1 METEQDNQFC
11 SFNVG
16 GCFFSIRFNRL
27 SHLQDSLLFKD
38 TSSGQKPRWFIDR
51 DGCTF
56 RHVQYYLQTGKLATS
71 CVSELNILYELTAG
85 LRLTSLLQALENL
98 QSGKHFLR
106 DRPVDLQV
114 TERATL
120 NYWKTRICNT
130 REPEPVAS
138 PVSSVHDAVPLGLV
152 GTPLVDGDEEVLYC
166 FVPMETVRLY
176 PALVTPHN
184 LLWLCD
190 DLVVIECDSSL
201 FRFIANYLQT
211 GNIFLPEDFSDH
223 DRLNQEAGAAGM
235 TDFLEELQKRPE
247 LIGDDIMQPQD
258 GCPQMKQQPQH
269 RLTPQP
275 LYIMT
280 FDLLVR
286 YQDSALGQLCV
297 DSNVEGSRLHLSGN
311 GVVFQH
317 VANWLGTCRVPL
329 TERQC
334 ELPGLCEYLD
344 RQDEA
349 YHTFRDALWEF
360 LHRTRTTGRC
370 FTAGPWSAS
379 VATFSIYKV
388 VKVYVGTHWYATYY
402 KTLFKH
408 PELLSNPRKSSWIV
422 FGHSLQIRADG
433 AMFRHI
439 LNFLRC
445 GRLLLP
451 SVFKE
456 WRLLCNEVEE
466 FQIPALTGAL
476 EDCSDYRAW
485 CESNTPAAGNQ
496 SSSSAESL
504 LFYNQ
509 DQDVFTGIGYQ
520 PESMD
525 VSPSQTQHG
534 VSPEDSF
541 ISVGEDICPLVEPEN
556 ELRRRDCLLQRL
568 EESRQ
573 VNTEDSIEPSQLSPA
588 PLQSTVQSG
597 GQTSQLSVPSDRLS
611 QNNTTSDTSSKLS
624 SSPLVPNR
632 TLDTMDIRKLSSSL
646 CSVTHQ
652 LDHPS
657 KFSPTGLSSPG
668 QKPVGSRHFSSPGR
682 YQGGLVERATPD
694 GLDEISASLQSMMAE
709 TVFQSGPNT
718 QPWGSPSGE
727 GTLCPCT
734 GSRGSTP
741 DPIPPDPLPNPASA
755 RLSTLTAFL
764 ARQGLPGGAQGTRY
778 RTQRADVEG
787 ESQGRST
794 VKPNSSTQRE
804 DFHWS
809 RPALGGCLFP
819 VRGCV
824 LRVDHPPVLGR
835 GEPGGY
841 FTQSLIY
848 TASPPHTGY
857 GADKDLNV
865 RGDIKS
871 PDVAFACF
879 NVSWEDMVFGRQC
892 HVFLTGLI
900 LDSIRLEDSKDC
912 TLKITNLVYFLWTG
926 QVKAED
932 FVSELLRIIC
942 SERREKSREQQLLQ
956 WLEFSL
962 PLAQRYSDC
971 LEQLDRGHCRTVS
984 LFP

>member
-1 METEQDNQFC
+1 MATEQDNQFC

-38 TSSGQKPRWFIDR
+38 TSSGQKPRWFIER

-56 RHVQYYLQTGKLATS
+56 RHVQYYLHTGKLATS
-71 CVSELNILYELTAG
+71 C
-85 LRLTSLLQALENL
+85 ALENL

-130 REPEPVAS
+130 REPDPIAS

-247 LIGDDIMQPQD
+247 LIGDDILQPQD
-258 GCPQMKQQPQH
+258 GCPQMKQQQQQH
-269 RLTPQP
+269 QLTPQP

-317 VANWLGTCRVPL
+317 VENWLGTCRVPL

-370 FTAGPWSAS
+370 FTEGPWSAS

-402 KTLFKH
+402 KTLLKH
-408 PELLSNPRKSSWIV
+408 PELLSNPRKSSWIL

-445 GRLLLP
+445 GHLLLP

-456 WRLLCNEVEE
+456 WRLLCHEVEE
-466 FQIPALTGAL
+466 FQIPALTVLTTGPGV
-476 EDCSDYRAW
+476 RA
-485 CESNTPAAGNQ
+485 TRLLPVT
-496 SSSSAESL
+496 SL
-504 LFYNQ
+504 
-509 DQDVFTGIGYQ
+509 
-520 PESMD
+520 
-525 VSPSQTQHG
+525 
-534 VSPEDSF
+534 
-541 ISVGEDICPLVEPEN
+541 PL
-556 ELRRRDCLLQRL
+556 
-568 EESRQ
+568 
-573 VNTEDSIEPSQLSPA
+573 QLSPY
-588 PLQSTVQSG
+588 SF
-597 GQTSQLSVPSDRLS
+597 
-611 QNNTTSDTSSKLS
+611 TTK
-624 SSPLVPNR
+624 
-632 TLDTMDIRKLSSSL
+632 IK
-646 CSVTHQ
+646 
-652 LDHPS
+652 
-657 KFSPTGLSSPG
+657 
-668 QKPVGSRHFSSPGR
+668 
-682 YQGGLVERATPD
+682 
-694 GLDEISASLQSMMAE
+694 MA
-709 TVFQSGPNT
+709 
-718 QPWGSPSGE
+718 
-727 GTLCPCT
+727 
-734 GSRGSTP
+734 SRGSVT
-741 DPIPPDPLPNPASA
+741 N
-755 RLSTLTAFL
+755 
-764 ARQGLPGGAQGTRY
+764 
-778 RTQRADVEG
+778 
-787 ESQGRST
+787 
-794 VKPNSSTQRE
+794 
-804 DFHWS
+804 
-809 RPALGGCLFP
+809 
-819 VRGCV
+819 
-824 LRVDHPPVLGR
+824 RVDHPPVLGR

-848 TASPPHTGY
+848 TASPPHTGQLFFY
-857 GADKDLNV
+857 TA
-865 RGDIKS
+865 S
-871 PDVAFACF
+871 PPHTDVVFACF

-942 SERREKSREQQLLQ
+942 SERREKSREQLLLQ

>member
-1 METEQDNQFC
+1 M
-11 SFNVG
+11 
-16 GCFFSIRFNRL
+16 
-27 SHLQDSLLFKD
+27 
-38 TSSGQKPRWFIDR
+38 
-51 DGCTF
+51 
-56 RHVQYYLQTGKLATS
+56 Y
-71 CVSELNILYELTAG
+71 
-85 LRLTSLLQALENL
+85 
-98 QSGKHFLR
+98 
-106 DRPVDLQV
+106 
-114 TERATL
+114 
-120 NYWKTRICNT
+120 
-130 REPEPVAS
+130 
-138 PVSSVHDAVPLGLV
+138 SVHDAVPLGLV
-152 GTPLVDGDEEVLYC
+152 GTPLVDGDEEVRYC

-258 GCPQMKQQPQH
+258 GCPQMKQQQQQQQH
-269 RLTPQP
+269 QLSPQP

-317 VANWLGTCRVPL
+317 VENWLGTSRVPL

-360 LHRTRTTGRC
+360 LHRTRGRC

-402 KTLFKH
+402 KTLLKH

-456 WRLLCNEVEE
+456 WRLLCHEVEE

-496 SSSSAESL
+496 SSSSAESF
-504 LFYNQ
+504 LFL
-509 DQDVFTGIGYQ
+509 Q
-520 PESMD
+520 PRSRCF
-525 VSPSQTQHG
+525 HG
-534 VSPEDSF
+534 
-541 ISVGEDICPLVEPEN
+541 
-556 ELRRRDCLLQRL
+556 
-568 EESRQ
+568 
-573 VNTEDSIEPSQLSPA
+573 
-588 PLQSTVQSG
+588 
-597 GQTSQLSVPSDRLS
+597 DRL
-611 QNNTTSDTSSKLS
+611 
-624 SSPLVPNR
+624 
-632 TLDTMDIRKLSSSL
+632 
-646 CSVTHQ
+646 
-652 LDHPS
+652 
-657 KFSPTGLSSPG
+657 PTGLSSPG
-668 QKPVGSRHFSSPGR
+668 QKPVGSRRFSSPGR

-694 GLDEISASLQSMMAE
+694 GQDEISASLQSMMAE

-718 QPWGSPSGE
+718 QSWGTPSGE
-727 GTLCPCT
+727 GTLCPST

-778 RTQRADVEG
+778 LTPRADVEG

-794 VKPNSSTQRE
+794 VKPNSSTQRGVDGMPWSRPGLRAVFK

-809 RPALGGCLFP
+809 RPALVGCLFP

-848 TASPPHTGY
+848 TASPPHTGQLFIY
-857 GADKDLNV
+857 TA
-865 RGDIKS
+865 S
-871 PDVAFACF
+871 PPHTDQLFIYTA
-879 NVSWEDMVFGRQC
+879 SPP
-892 HVFLTGLI
+892 HP
-900 LDSIRLEDSKDC
+900 
-912 TLKITNLVYFLWTG
+912 G
-926 QVKAED
+926 Q
-932 FVSELLRIIC
+932 
-942 SERREKSREQQLLQ
+942 
-956 WLEFSL
+956 
-962 PLAQRYSDC
+962 
-971 LEQLDRGHCRTVS
+971 
-984 LFP
+984 LF